1 MLRSVRTRLALW
13 HTGVLALVLIAF
25 TAFTWA
31 FLQRL
36 TQDRVDQSLA
46 EAVRSFHQAVLT
58 EARGQRTPDEAAQD
72 AAREFRFSG
81 RRVLVYGAHHS
92 LIAVS
97 DSGSADLTRA
107 ISAIERADDSPIHPL
122 FASLTPGRSA
132 YATIRNGHDL
142 IRSYAT
148 SVRVADQDF
157 TIVALQVGQ
166 NERTVLGNFLQAVLI
181 AIPLALALAGVGG
194 YFLARRS
201 FAAVVD
207 MGRRASSID
216 SESLDARPAVRN
228 TGDEMDELASIFN
241 DMLGRLQ
248 RSFVQ
253 QRQFMADAA
262 HELRT
267 PIASLRAEASVAL
280 SQSRTPTEYEGSLLH
295 VRDDARRLSA
305 RLNVRDDAVRR
316 SPIVDDL
323 FTLARLDAEQ
333 GSLHR
338 QEFFLEELLLESVAR
353 VRPLAVDKGMTIAFN
368 PTVEARCSGDPLLI
382 DRIIT
387 NLLDNAIKY
396 GAPGCSVVIELE
408 TSWAW
413 HMVRVSDNGPG
424 IPADAQAHIF
434 ARFFRADA
442 ARTRSAAPGGAG
454 LGLSIA
460 WRIARA
466 HGGDLTLTSSS
477 ETGSVFTLTLPTVI
491 SGVHAGSLTALL

>member
-1 MLRSVRTRLALW
+1 MRRGARMLRSVRTRLAFW
-13 HTGVLALVLIAF
+13 HTGVLALVLVAF
-25 TAFTWA
+25 TVFTWA

-92 LIAVS
+92 LVAIS
-97 DSGSADLTRA
+97 DSASDDLTQA
-107 ISAIERADDSPIHPL
+107 ISAIDRADDSPIHPL

-132 YATIRNGHDL
+132 YATIENGHDL

-148 SVRVADQDF
+148 NVKVQDQDF

-166 NERTVLGNFLQAVLI
+166 IERTVLSNFLQAVLI
-181 AIPLALALAGVGG
+181 AIPIALVLAGLGG

-201 FAAVVD
+201 FAPVID

-216 SESLDARPAVRN
+216 SESLDARLAVRN

-241 DMLGRLQ
+241 DMLGRLE

-253 QRQFMADAA
+253 QRQFMADAS

-280 SQSRTPTEYEGSLLH
+280 SQARSPAGYEASLMH
-295 VRDDARRLSA
+295 VRDEARRLSA
-305 RLNVRDDAVRR
+305 
-316 SPIVDDL
+316 IVDDL
-323 FTLARLDAEQ
+323 FTLARLDAEEGILQ
-333 GSLHR
+333 R
-338 QEFFLEELLLESVAR
+338 QDFFLEELLLESVSR
-353 VRPLAVDKGMTIAFN
+353 IRPLAVGRGIALTYH
-368 PTVEARCSGDPLLI
+368 PTLEARCSGDPVLI
-382 DRIIT
+382 DRIVT

-396 GAPGCSVVIELE
+396 GVRGGLVLVELE
-408 TSWAW
+408 RHAASYV
-413 HMVRVSDNGPG
+413 VRVTDDGAG
-424 IPADAQAHIF
+424 IPAEAQAHVF
-434 ARFFRADA
+434 DRFFRGDA
-442 ARTRSAAPGGAG
+442 ARTRSPEAGGAG

-466 HGGDLTLTSSS
+466 HGGDLTLTSSGDAG
-477 ETGSVFTLTLPTVI
+477 TVFTLVLPAATGA
-491 SGVHAGSLTALL
+491 STSAA

>member
-1 MLRSVRTRLALW
+1 
-13 HTGVLALVLIAF
+13 
-25 TAFTWA
+25 
-31 FLQRL
+31 
-36 TQDRVDQSLA
+36 
-46 EAVRSFHQAVLT
+46 
-58 EARGQRTPDEAAQD
+58 
-72 AAREFRFSG
+72 
-81 RRVLVYGAHHS
+81 LVYGAHHS
-92 LIAVS
+92 LVAVS
-97 DSGSADLTRA
+97 DSASADLTRA

-166 NERTVLGNFLQAVLI
+166 IERTVLGNFLQAVLI

-216 SESLDARPAVRN
+216 SESLDARLAVRN

-305 RLNVRDDAVRR
+305 
-316 SPIVDDL
+316 IVDDL
-323 FTLARLDAEQ
+323 FTLARLDAEE
-333 GSLHR
+333 GILHR

-491 SGVHAGSLTALL
+491 SGVHVARLTALP

>member
-1 MLRSVRTRLALW
+1 MLRSVRTRLAFW
-13 HTGVLALVLIAF
+13 HTGVLALVLVAF
-25 TAFTWA
+25 TVFTWA

-92 LIAVS
+92 LVAIS
-97 DSGSADLTRA
+97 DSASDDLTQA
-107 ISAIERADDSPIHPL
+107 ISAIDRADDSPIHPL

-132 YATIRNGHDL
+132 YATIQNGSDL

-148 SVRVADQDF
+148 NVKVQDQDF

-166 NERTVLGNFLQAVLI
+166 IERSILGNFLQAVLI
-181 AIPLALALAGVGG
+181 AIPIALALAGLGG

-201 FAAVVD
+201 FAPVVD

-216 SESLDARPAVRN
+216 SESLDARLAVRN

-241 DMLGRLQ
+241 DMLGRLE

-253 QRQFMADAA
+253 QRQFMADAS

-280 SQSRTPTEYEGSLLH
+280 SQARSPAAYEASLVH
-295 VRDDARRLSA
+295 VRDEARRLSA
-305 RLNVRDDAVRR
+305 
-316 SPIVDDL
+316 IVDDL
-323 FTLARLDAEQ
+323 FTLARLDAEE
-333 GSLHR
+333 GILHR
-338 QEFFLEELLLESVAR
+338 QEFFLEELLLESV
-353 VRPLAVDKGMTIAFN
+353 VRITPLAADRGITLTFHPA
-368 PTVEARCSGDPLLI
+368 TEARCSGDPVLI
-382 DRIIT
+382 DRIVT

-396 GAPGCSVVIELE
+396 GARGGTVLMELG
-408 TSWAW
+408 TVGMS
-413 HMVRVSDNGPG
+413 HVVRVTDDGVG
-424 IPADAQAHIF
+424 IPAEAQAHVF
-434 ARFFRADA
+434 DRFFRADA
-442 ARTRSAAPGGAG
+442 ARTRSAETGGAG

-466 HGGDLTLTSSS
+466 HGGDLTLTASGIAG
-477 ETGSVFTLTLPTVI
+477 TVFTLVLPASTGANT
-491 SGVHAGSLTALL
+491 SAA